1 MGLWGVGK
9 RAWFVYIELE
19 MLDDPLA
26 GRVQAGTV
34 GLVCLELRREVRAPN
49 ITAES
54 APGGDSMEVPPPAPS
69 KNRSSVPGGDHR
81 VSAESSSLQDVL
93 WEEL

>member
-1 MGLWGVGK
+1 MGVQGVGK
-9 RAWFVYIELE
+9 RAWFVHIELK

-26 GRVQAGTV
+26 GRVRAGTV
-34 GLVCLELRREVRAPN
+34 GLVCPELKREVRAPT

-54 APGGDSMEVPPPAPS
+54 APVGDSMKVPPPAPS
-69 KNRSSVPGGDHR
+69 KNRSSVSGGDHR